1 MNMLITVVA
10 FLVMIHIAL
19 TWWQA
24 VRGGRQRRAD
34 KLDRRHDNRVM
45 SQHQPGETTPP
56 VSVWPSASIIVP
68 AWREGGTI
76 ERCIGS
82 LLSLDYPDWEAIV
95 VAGGP
100 DRTYEAAIEAVGVD
114 PRFQVLMQPPRGKNA
129 ALNAGL
135 RAAKGEV
142 IVMLDADSRVRPD
155 WLRAIIQPLTQEI
168 AAATGFYA
176 ADRNTAITRCEL
188 LERII
193 AYEIRGGVALH
204 GSGGIAVRREVME
217 QVGPFPED
225 VLVGVDRDL
234 DLRMVEHDLPRAYVR
249 EAVVSTQRP
258 STLAE
263 FWRNETRWRRGHL
276 WLIRYWKAYT
286 PANLIFY
293 AVAAL
298 ALLTIPAL
306 LAALVNGWIGLAA
319 LCVLFW
325 VWMLARRGAAAAQV
339 AAYTGESRW
348 LSSAVPLA
356 GLLVVSIVAA
366 WAAVITP
373 GQRSAHFK
381 GPRRQEA
388 ADGVQSIHD

>member
-1 MNMLITVVA
+1 MNIFIAAGALLVV
-10 FLVMIHIAL
+10 IHIAL

-24 VRGGRQRRAD
+24 VRVGRQRRAD
-34 KLDRRHDNRVM
+34 KQDRRHDNTVI
-45 SQHQPGETTPP
+45 SEHQPGNKLPP
-56 VSVWPSASIIVP
+56 VSAWPFASIIVP

-100 DRTYEAAIEAVGVD
+100 DRTYEAAIEAVGID

-135 RAAKGEV
+135 RAAKGDV

-155 WLRAIIQPLTQEI
+155 WLRAMIQPLTQGI

-193 AYEIRGGVALH
+193 AYEIMGGVALH
-204 GSGGIAVRREVME
+204 GSGGIAVRREVIQ
-217 QVGPFPED
+217 QVGPLPEQ
-225 VLVGVDRDL
+225 VIVGVDRDF
-234 DLRMVEHDLPRAYVR
+234 DLRIMEKRLPRAYVR
-249 EAVVSTQRP
+249 EAVVITQRP

-276 WLIRYWKAYT
+276 WLIRYWKAYS

-293 AVAAL
+293 VVAAL

-306 LAALVNGWIGLAA
+306 LAALTIGWMWLMA

-339 AAYTGESRW
+339 AAYTGDARW
-348 LSSAVPLA
+348 LGSILPLA

-366 WAAVITP
+366 WTAVITP

-388 ADGVQSIHD
+388 AGGVQSIHD